1 MKIEIFIRIITKISL
16 YVQKIIFLIENTEKY
31 RYRRY

>member
-16 YVQKIIFLIENTEKY
+16 YVQKIIFLIENTKKY
-31 RYRRY
+31 RYR